1 MGPGSCSTGRSI
13 SRSAV
18 HDTARL
24 RSPGLPARRGGEH
37 LGGSLYWRAHHDA
50 LRLLA
55 SHPCHP
61 SRDIREPGPSR
72 SGGHRDADG
81 GRVSRALAPQAP
93 WLPTVSPPARDAGT
107 GAALHV
113 PHTASIADRSNAGE
127 VGLEKRLGQQP
138 RTCSVGGDPCPVRG
152 GARDADRAP
161 SGRVA
166 RRRHRGG
173 TVLCAAPVRG
183 QSLDASG
190 RVEPHGLG
198 AGGKLAPRSSAAPA
212 LADGEHWR
220 APPSPRVQPHP
231 ILPPAQSDG
240 GTPIAGDRLPSSHPR
255 PGTSA
260 QPGAL
265 GRDRRQDGDVS

>member
-1 MGPGSCSTGRSI
+1 MGPGPCSPGCGV
-13 SRSAV
+13 SRSPV

-24 RSPGLPARRGGEH
+24 RSPSLPARRDGER
-37 LGGSLYWRAHHDA
+37 LGGALHRRPHHDA
-50 LRLLA
+50 LWLLA
-55 SHPCHP
+55 SDPCHP
-61 SRDIREPGPSR
+61 SCDILKPGPSR

-81 GRVSRALAPQAP
+81 GRVSRPLAPQAP
-93 WLPTVSPPARDAGT
+93 RLSALSSPARDAGT
-107 GAALHV
+107 GTALHV
-113 PHTASIADRSNAGE
+113 PHTASLADRSHARA
-127 VGLEKRLGQQP
+127 VGVEKRPGEQP
-138 RTCSVGGDPCPVRG
+138 RASCPGGDPRSVGGR
-152 GARDADRAP
+152 ARNADRAP
-161 SGRVA
+161 SGGFA
-166 RRRHRGG
+166 GRRDRRG
-173 TVLCAAPVRG
+173 TVLFAAPVRRQPLG
-183 QSLDASG
+183 ASG
-190 RVEPHGLG
+190 WVEPHGLG
-198 AGGKLAPRSSAAPA
+198 AGGKLAPGSSAAPA